1 MEVKG
6 EVNQRVGREGHE
18 ARYSSFSASLPGRK
32 DRTQYEREEV
42 KVYEDDRERRPRR
55 KEDVTVYEEEDRHHR
70 DHHRDHHDHHDR
82 TEVSVERERYVCS
95 KHSLTFYGRTLTII
109 F

>member
-6 EVNQRVGREGHE
+6 KVNQRVGREGHE

-32 DRTQYEREEV
+32 DRTQYEKEEV

-70 DHHRDHHDHHDR
+70 DHHHDEHRDHHDR
-82 TEVSVERERYVCS
+82 TEVLLERERYVFLKTRS
-95 KHSLTFYGRTLTII
+95 YLS
-109 F
+109 